1 MVEYLY
7 SENYLSN
14 EISDVFDEIIL
25 EASDAD
31 THICMEKLYPLI
43 ESVLTT
49 KVGDSK
55 FKQLVGKFMDRN
67 NEKLH
72 TPGPQ
77 YLIPFADNDKAEYFN
92 LFNIEPKFIMDMV
105 TEITESL
112 GSKSDFKLLRG
123 NPIFWVFYCCI
134 RYYYLKKD
142 KQGLNCALAIYALA
156 AYPSVFSLFFKYEPN
171 PGVMQYTMD
180 NLSEKYLI
188 KQEGSIFNGLFKSI
202 NNSFK
207 FLSQFM
213 KDGSDKEVIR
223 WIQRI
228 RNDQK
233 SLLKNIC
240 DQYMKN
246 HAKGNRV
253 KLSKDSFDEIQLDV
267 DVDNNTTMVEVI
279 TTNIVNEIM
288 TNGLDLKRVSQCKDI
303 AGISLADTRFYLSKI
318 INDKYVEDIEKFIHA
333 ILFLYLY
340 TDHRGKEDI
349 NSTYFIKWSTELFRK
364 TNSND
369 ENIKTI
375 KDTLDKWAEET
386 GIHEK
391 FKRLG
396 SRINYKKAIFW
407 YFIFSIQY
415 YNK

>member
-1 MVEYLY
+1 MEYLY
-7 SENYLSN
+7 SESYLS
-14 EISDVFDEIIL
+14 EELSDLFDEILL
-25 EASDAD
+25 EANDSDS
-31 THICMEKLYPLI
+31 HICMERLYPKVEKLL
-43 ESVLTT
+43 STP
-49 KVGDSK
+49 VGDKK
-55 FKQLVGKFMDRN
+55 FKQLVGKFMDKN

-92 LFNIEPKFIMDMV
+92 LFDIDIKEVVSMV
-105 TEITESL
+105 DDITESL

-134 RYYYLKKD
+134 RYYHLKKD

-202 NNSFK
+202 NNSFN

-253 KLSKDSFDEIQLDV
+253 KLSKDSYDDVQLDV
-267 DVDNNTTMVEVI
+267 DSDNNTTLVEI
-279 TTNIVNEIM
+279 IATNVVNEIM
-288 TNGLDLKRVSQCKDI
+288 TNGLDLRRVNQCKEI
-303 AGISLADTRFYLSKI
+303 AGISLSDTRFYLSKI
-318 INDKYVEDIEKFIHA
+318 ITDKYVEDIEKFIKS

-340 TDHRGKEDI
+340 TDHKNKEDI
-349 NSTYFIKWSTELFRK
+349 NSTYFLKWSTELFRK

-369 ENIKTI
+369 ENIRTI
-375 KDTLDKWAEET
+375 KITLDKWAEET
-386 GIHEK
+386 GVYEK
-391 FKRLG
+391 FKREG

-407 YFIFSIQY
+407 YFILSIQY